1 MRSPKIP
8 LAKIIENKMG
18 ERDYLEGERVSEIK
32 HEYIDGSIYAMSGA
46 SKNQPMKCC
55 PKQLED
61 MLKLLQKEDNS

>member
-1 MRSPKIP
+1 MVS
-8 LAKIIENKMG
+8 LANTVESRISES
-18 ERDYLEGERVSEIK
+18 DYLGGEHISEIK